1 MNHHDPNRSDLLI
14 DRKSTRLTLNKSRII
29 IGETAWEITQRAKV
43 LDKYDR
49 FEVAVIFKWANI
61 QSLYNELTELRI
73 AHFKPVVKADN
84 AEVFVLD
91 HIVTKVSKMNK
102 KERDRMHL

>member
-1 MNHHDPNRSDLLI
+1 M
-14 DRKSTRLTLNKSRII
+14 K
-29 IGETAWEITQRAKV
+29 A

-49 FEVAVIFKWANI
+49 FEVTMIFKWPNI

-84 AEVFVLD
+84 AEVFILD
-91 HIVTKVSKMNK
+91 HIVTKASKMNK
-102 KERDRMHL
+102 KERDRTHL